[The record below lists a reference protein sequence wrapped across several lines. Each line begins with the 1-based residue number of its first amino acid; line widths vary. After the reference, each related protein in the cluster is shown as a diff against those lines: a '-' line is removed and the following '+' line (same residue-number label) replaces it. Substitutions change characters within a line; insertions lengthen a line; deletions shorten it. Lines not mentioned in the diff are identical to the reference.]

1 MTDSESPR
9 LAVLL
14 AKLSKTVYRKSE
26 EALPGLSIKD
36 YLALTN
42 LDERGV
48 PQQRLAECLGM
59 DENNLVLLL
68 NGLEEAGSI
77 ARQRDPDDRRRHIV
91 EITLRGKKILERAE
105 RGMDKLEQELL
116 SVLSPLE
123 RAALKQLVRRVLESQ
138 AASARQPEV
147 ARPRRGLSG
156 DIERG
161 PGPGA
166 VHRCQP
172 TRRGLSDLDLAAASA
187 TVQVPVRMEGAAQER
202 LRRARAAGPHRLLR
216 R

>member
-26 EALPGLSIKD
+26 EALPGMSIKD

-42 LDERGV
+42 LDDRGV

-77 ARQRDPDDRRRHIV
+77 ARRRDPDDRRRHIV
-91 EITLRGKKILERAE
+91 EITPRGKKVLERAE
-105 RGMDKLEQELL
+105 RGMDQLEQELL
-116 SVLSPLE
+116 SALSPSE
-123 RAALKQLVRRVLESQ
+123 RATLKQLVRRVLESQ
-138 AASARQPEV
+138 AASARQPEA
-147 ARPRRGLSG
+147 ARP
-156 DIERG
+156 
-161 PGPGA
+161 
-166 VHRCQP
+166 
-172 TRRGLSDLDLAAASA
+172 
-187 TVQVPVRMEGAAQER
+187 
-202 LRRARAAGPHRLLR
+202 
-216 R
+216 

>member
-1 MTDSESPR
+1 MTDPQSPR

-26 EALPGLSIKD
+26 ESLPGMSIKD

-42 LDERGV
+42 LDDRGV

-77 ARQRDPDDRRRHIV
+77 ARRRDPDDRRRHIV
-91 EITLRGKKILERAE
+91 EITPRGKKVLERAE
-105 RGMDKLEQELL
+105 RGMDQLEQELL
-116 SVLSPLE
+116 SALSPSE
-123 RAALKQLVRRVLESQ
+123 RATLKQLVRRVLQSQ

-147 ARPRRGLSG
+147 SHPDEDSG
-156 DIERG
+156 SQRSG
-161 PGPGA
+161 STS
-166 VHRCQP
+166 R
-172 TRRGLSDLDLAAASA
+172 
-187 TVQVPVRMEGAAQER
+187 
-202 LRRARAAGPHRLLR
+202 
-216 R
+216 

>member
-26 EALPGLSIKD
+26 EALPGMSIKD

-68 NGLEEAGSI
+68 NGLEAAGSI
-77 ARQRDPDDRRRHIV
+77 ARRRGPDDRRRQLGG
-91 EITLRGKKILERAE
+91 ITPRGKKALGRAE
-105 RGMDKLEQELL
+105 GGMDKLEQELL
-116 SVLSPLE
+116 SALSPSE
-123 RAALKQLVRRVLESQ
+123 RATLKQLIRRVLESQ
-138 AASARQPEV
+138 AASARQP
-147 ARPRRGLSG
+147 
-156 DIERG
+156 
-161 PGPGA
+161 
-166 VHRCQP
+166 
-172 TRRGLSDLDLAAASA
+172 AAA
-187 TVQVPVRMEGAAQER
+187 PPRG
-202 LRRARAAGPHRLLR
+202 G
-216 R
+216 

>member
-26 EALPGLSIKD
+26 EALPGVGIKD
-36 YLALTN
+36 YLALRN

-77 ARQRDPDDRRRHIV
+77 ARRRDPDDRRRHIV
-91 EITLRGKKILERAE
+91 EITPRGKKVLERAE

-116 SVLSPLE
+116 TALSPSE

-138 AASARQPEV
+138 AATTIQSEV
-147 ARPRRGLSG
+147 ARP
-156 DIERG
+156 
-161 PGPGA
+161 
-166 VHRCQP
+166 
-172 TRRGLSDLDLAAASA
+172 
-187 TVQVPVRMEGAAQER
+187 
-202 LRRARAAGPHRLLR
+202 
-216 R
+216 